1 MEHSVE
7 AITFPNGPIS
17 MAGNLHLPAGFD
29 PRGSYAAVVTVHP
42 GGGVKE
48 QTAGLYASRLA
59 EQGFVALAF
68 DASFQGDS
76 GGEPHHLEDPYARV
90 DDVRAAVDHLQSLP
104 YVDAERIGA
113 LGICA
118 GGGYAVNAA
127 MTDHRIKAVT
137 TASGLNIGTSFRRN
151 WYGTDSDAA
160 AVPTLR
166 ALAEQRTAE
175 AQGAETAYL
184 PYVPAEP
191 DGTTPRDL
199 VEAHDYYLTPRAQH
213 PNAKNKFLFTK
224 SVSRIFTFDAFHMVE
239 DLLTQPVLIV
249 AGSEAGSLWMS
260 TELHGRVRAPKKL
273 VVVEGGAHM
282 DFYDVPEYVGRAVE
296 EAVPFFRENLA
307 DKTAEES

>member
-1 MEHSVE
+1 MME
-7 AITFPNGPIS
+7 AITFPNGQIT
-17 MAGNLHLPAGFD
+17 MAGNLYLPDGFA
-29 PRGSYAAVVTVHP
+29 PYTPHAAIVVVHP

-48 QTAGLYASRLA
+48 QAAGLYASKLA

-90 DDVRAAVDHLQSLP
+90 EDVRAAVDYIQSLD
-104 YVDAERIGA
+104 YVDPERIGA
-113 LGICA
+113 LGVCA
-118 GGGYAVNAA
+118 GGGYSVNAA
-127 MTDHRIKAVT
+127 MTDYRIKALT
-137 TASGLNIGTSFRRN
+137 TVSAVNIGTSFRRG

-175 AQGAETAYL
+175 ATKGADPTYL
-184 PYVPAEP
+184 PYVPPEP
-191 DGTTPRDL
+191 DENTPRDL
-199 VEAHDYYLTPRAQH
+199 VEAGDYYLTPRAQH

-239 DLLTQPVLIV
+239 DLLTQPILIV

-260 TELHGRVRAPKKL
+260 TELHGRVRSPKQL
-273 VVVEGGAHM
+273 QVVEGGTHM
-282 DFYDVPEYVGRAVE
+282 SFYDVPEYVDRAISQ
-296 EAVPFFRENLA
+296 AAPFFREHLTGEPA
-307 DKTAEES
+307 DKG

>member
-1 MEHSVE
+1 ME
-7 AITFPNGPIS
+7 AIIFPNGPLA
-17 MAGNLHLPAGFD
+17 MAGNLYLPAGFD
-29 PRGSYAAVVTVHP
+29 PEGSYPAVVTVHP

-48 QTAGLYASRLA
+48 QTAGLYAAKLA

-90 DDVRAAVDHLQSLP
+90 EDVRAAVDHLQSLP

-113 LGICA
+113 LGVCA

-127 MTDHRIKAVT
+127 MTDYRIKALT
-137 TASGLNIGTSFRRN
+137 TVSAVNIGTSFRRG

-160 AVPTLR
+160 AVPTLQ
-166 ALAEQRTAE
+166 ALAQQRTAE
-175 AQGAETAYL
+175 SAQGAEPAYL

-191 DGTTPRDL
+191 DGSTPRDL
-199 VEAHDYYLTPRAQH
+199 VEASEYYLTPRAQH

-239 DLLTQPVLIV
+239 DLLTQPILIV
-249 AGSEAGSLWMS
+249 AGSDAGSLWMS
-260 TELHGRVRAPKKL
+260 TELHGRARSTKTLRVI
-273 VVVEGGAHM
+273 EGGTHM
-282 DFYDVPEYVGRAVE
+282 DFYDIPKYVDQAVA
-296 EAVPFFRENLA
+296 EAVPFFTQHLA
-307 DKTAEES
+307 GKDAS

>member
-1 MEHSVE
+1 MEP
-7 AITFPNGPIS
+7 ITFPNGPVT
-17 MAGNLHLPAGFD
+17 MAGNLYLPEGFD
-29 PRGSYAAVVTVHP
+29 ATTAHPAIVVVHP

-48 QTAGLYASRLA
+48 QAAGLYAGKLA

-90 DDVRAAVDHLQSLP
+90 EDVRAAVDHLQSLG

-118 GGGYAVNAA
+118 GGGYTVNAA
-127 MTDHRIKAVT
+127 MTDYRIKAVT
-137 TASGLNIGTSFRRN
+137 TVSAVNIGTSFRRG

-160 AVPTLR
+160 AVPTLQ
-166 ALAEQRTAE
+166 ALAQQRTAE
-175 AQGAETAYL
+175 AAQGAEPTYL

-191 DGTTPRDL
+191 DENTPRDL
-199 VEAHDYYLTPRAQH
+199 VEANDYYLTPRAQH

-239 DLLTQPVLIV
+239 DLLTQPLLVV

-260 TELHGRVRAPKKL
+260 TELHGRARSPKQL
-273 VVVEGGAHM
+273 QIVEGGTHM
-282 DFYDVPEYVGRAVE
+282 DFYDVPKYVDRAI
-296 EAVPFFRENLA
+296 AVAAPFFREHLTVQPA
-307 DKTAEES
+307 DQV